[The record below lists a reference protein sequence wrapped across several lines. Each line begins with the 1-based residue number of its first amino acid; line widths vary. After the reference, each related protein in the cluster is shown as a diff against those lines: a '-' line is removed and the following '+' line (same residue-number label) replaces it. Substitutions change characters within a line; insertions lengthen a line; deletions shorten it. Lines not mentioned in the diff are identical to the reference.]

1 MPLKITPT
9 VISAALAGI
18 FSAITWPLLWKH
30 FGQSASSGH
39 IEVILGT
46 LLLVALPA
54 HAFVL
59 GFGHRQA
66 SQVGLDTALLKRI
79 GAWLATAAGTVL
91 LVGAVST

>member
-1 MPLKITPT
+1 MLLKITPSP
-9 VISAALAGI
+9 ISAALAGA
-18 FSAITWPLLWKH
+18 FSALTWPVLWKH

-54 HAFVL
+54 HVFVL
-59 GFGHRQA
+59 GLGHRQTPG
-66 SQVGLDTALLKRI
+66 SGLDTALLKRV

-91 LVGAVST
+91 LTGIAT

>member
-1 MPLKITPT
+1 MLLKITPT
-9 VISAALAGI
+9 LISAALAGA
-18 FSAITWPLLWKH
+18 FSALTWPVLWKH

-66 SQVGLDTALLKRI
+66 AQAGLDTALLKRV
-79 GAWLATAAGTVL
+79 GAWLGAAAGTVL
-91 LVGAVST
+91 LTGIPA